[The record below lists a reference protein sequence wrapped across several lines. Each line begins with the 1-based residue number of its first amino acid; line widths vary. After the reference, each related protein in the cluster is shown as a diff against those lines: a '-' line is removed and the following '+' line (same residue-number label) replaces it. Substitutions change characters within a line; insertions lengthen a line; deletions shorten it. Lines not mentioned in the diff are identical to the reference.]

1 MAPTIQNCCFLI
13 TGAVLGALIPSTV
26 PYILELLPF
35 GSLGSLVVG
44 IKQLYRATPC
54 PWVPLEN
61 LPLEVLEQV
70 LFYCHADDVARVAL
84 TSPRL
89 AYLTRR
95 YRWNKVTIKAGEPYY
110 SFREWSLQAAMTGTQ
125 SEVDVIGEKYHL
137 TVSTGLRSLQIVIPG
152 LDITFP
158 LCRELSRLP

>member
-44 IKQLYRATPC
+44 IKRRYRATPR
-54 PWVPLEN
+54 PWAPLEN

-110 SFREWSLQAAMTGTQ
+110 SFREWSLQAAMTGTK
-125 SEVDVIGEKYHL
+125 S
-137 TVSTGLRSLQIVIPG
+137 LRSLQIVIPG

-158 LCRELSRLP
+158 LCQELRRDFCDFVRESSQA